1 VTAPPTLPTVAGR
14 PRRPLPHRNAGHA
27 TDLDGFIARSQP
39 TWDRLDDL
47 TRRAGREPGRLGSDE
62 LDELVRLHL
71 RVSSQL
77 SYARTHLADPETS
90 AYLSALVGRSNAVV
104 HGTKPRTWAAVV
116 EGITRTFPA
125 AVWHARLPILVS
137 TLVFMVSAGLMGAWL
152 ATTPAALEVAMPA
165 EAREAYLDREF
176 EAYYSSE
183 PGTTF
188 AARVFTNNAAVG
200 ALAFG
205 IGILWAVPTL
215 AVLVLNGVNVGVA
228 AGLFH
233 AAGDAGRFYGLILPH
248 GLLELTAIFIAGGA
262 GLRLGWAA
270 IAPGD
275 RTRPDAL
282 LDEGRRAVVIVMGL
296 VLVFLVAGLLEGY
309 VTGQPWPTWVRVGIG
324 GVVWAAFCSWIV
336 VAGRAAAAVGLTGA
350 LGERAI
356 DAPGS
361 LDVTAVRAP

>member
-1 VTAPPTLPTVAGR
+1 M
-14 PRRPLPHRNAGHA
+14 
-27 TDLDGFIARSQP
+27 
-39 TWDRLDDL
+39 WDRLGDL
-47 TRRAGREPGRLGSDE
+47 ARRAGRDPGRLSADE

-77 SYARTHLADPETS
+77 SYARTHLGDPEIS
-90 AYLSALVGRSNAVV
+90 AHLSTLVARSSAVV
-104 HGTKPRTWAAVV
+104 HGTRPRTWAAVV

-125 AVWHARLPILVS
+125 AVWHARIPILIS
-137 TLVFMVSAGLMGAWL
+137 SLVFLASAGLMGAWL
-152 ATTPAALEVAMPA
+152 SVTPTAVDAILTP

-188 AARVFTNNAAVG
+188 AARVFTNNAAVS

-205 IGILWAVPTL
+205 AGILWAVPTL
-215 AVLVLNGVNVGVA
+215 GVLVMNGLNVGMA

-233 AAGDAGRFYGLILPH
+233 AAGDAGRFWGLILPH

-275 RTRPDAL
+275 RSRADAL
-282 LDEGRRAVVIVMGL
+282 AAEGRRAVVIVLGL

-309 VTGQPWPTWVRVGIG
+309 VTGQPWPAGIRVGIG
-324 GVVWAAFCSWIV
+324 GVIWAAFCGWIV

-350 LGERAI
+350 LGEQSVRPPLEGQSRPRAFT
-356 DAPGS
+356 S
-361 LDVTAVRAP
+361 R